1 MPVSQQKKPNR
12 SDIGSVFVSLPEK
25 RSVSGDSAFQR
36 AEEIGQRARFLRPK
50 TYIEDEGGKLTV
62 HCAGLPESCHPHVTW
77 DNFHVGAK
85 FPGKLYSK
93 TVKGG
98 IILYEG
104 DFVIREETGL

>member
-1 MPVSQQKKPNR
+1 MTEALAALEK
-12 SDIGSVFVSLPEK
+12 DITLDGTSHACSCTDIARALAGSGCAVVGAVTCVRTP
-25 RSVSGDSAFQR
+25 
-36 AEEIGQRARFLRPK
+36 
-50 TYIEDEGGKLTV
+50 EDEGGKLTV